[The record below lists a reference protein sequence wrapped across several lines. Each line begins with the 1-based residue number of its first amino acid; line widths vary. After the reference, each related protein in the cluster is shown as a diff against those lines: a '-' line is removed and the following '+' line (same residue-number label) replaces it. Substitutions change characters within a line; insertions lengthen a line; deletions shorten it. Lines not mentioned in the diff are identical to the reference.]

1 MKFQIMLGIL
11 FTLLSKRR
19 VSASE
24 LAAKFDCS
32 TRSIYRY
39 VEELIVAGIPVDIA
53 RGAGGGIYISD
64 TYKLPKGFMTREE
77 YAAAREA
84 MLAMLSETGDG
95 TLASALEKI
104 TAQSKTERSDTAVWG
119 NILVDCGTWGDEK
132 LFSERIAFMTRAIE
146 ERRALDVDYAD
157 RTGER
162 TRRRILPHL
171 LVYKQNI
178 WYVYAFCKKRGAF
191 RLFKLGRIRAALE
204 TDEIFERIPF
214 SREDIPLSFWR
225 SEENAVEAKFEV
237 STETLPFAEEWLGV
251 ENVYEADGK
260 HYAAVTLPDD
270 EALVGKILS
279 AGAGFRVLAPES
291 LRERVVAEAKKIA
304 RMGEET

>member
-1 MKFQIMLGIL
+1 MKYQIMLGIL

-39 VEELIVAGIPVDIA
+39 VEELIVAGIPIDIA

-77 YAAAREA
+77 YAVTREA
-84 MLAMLSETGDG
+84 MLAMLSETGDE
-95 TLASALEKI
+95 TLSSALEKI
-104 TAQSKTERSDTAVWG
+104 TAQSKEERSDTAVWG
-119 NILVDCGTWGDEK
+119 NILVDCGTWGDERR
-132 LFSERIAFMTRAIE
+132 FSERITRMTRAIE
-146 ERRALDVDYAD
+146 ERRVLEIDYMD

-162 TRRRILPHL
+162 TRRKILPHL

-178 WYVYAFCKKRGAF
+178 WYVYAFCKTRAAF
-191 RLFKLGRIRAALE
+191 RLFKLGRMRSIVE
-204 TDEIFERIPF
+204 TEELFERLPF
-214 SREDIPLSFWR
+214 SREEIPLSFWE
-225 SEENAVEAKFEV
+225 SEEAFVEAKFEV
-237 STETLPFAEEWLGV
+237 SPAALPYAEEWLGV
-251 ENVYEADGK
+251 ENFYEEDGK

-270 EALVGKILS
+270 GALVGKILS
-279 AGAGFRVLAPES
+279 AGAGFCVLSPPD
-291 LRERVVAEAKKIA
+291 LRARVVAEAKKIA
-304 RMGEET
+304 AAGDEQ